1 MVDGYAEEDKP
12 DKEALEQCPPTLSL
26 LNRDALISFSD
37 MDALFAV
44 TSEGA
49 GFRTRQ
55 ERQPI
60 NRSRLQLQDG
70 RHRGLHSPC

>member
-1 MVDGYAEEDKP
+1 MVNGYAEEDKP
-12 DKEALEQCPPTLSL
+12 DKEALEQCTPALSL
-26 LNRDALISFSD
+26 LNRDALISFSN
-37 MDALFAV
+37 MDSLFAV
-44 TSEGA
+44 TAEGA

-55 ERQPI
+55 ERQPT